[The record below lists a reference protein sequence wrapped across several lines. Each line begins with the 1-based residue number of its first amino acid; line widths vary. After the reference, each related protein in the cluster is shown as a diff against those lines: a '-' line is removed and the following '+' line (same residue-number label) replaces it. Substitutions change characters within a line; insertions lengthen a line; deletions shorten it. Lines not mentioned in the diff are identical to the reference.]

1 MNVCD
6 LVMSQKTK
14 QINKQN
20 NKQGRHNWNEDA
32 NYDSVILYKLQ
43 HVVAER
49 VRNIRHSKSTY
60 TVNFQACLLNIAMI
74 VCKTGA
80 WMHWIL

>member
-1 MNVCD
+1 MRFGD
-6 LVMSQKTK
+6 QTK
-14 QINKQN
+14 QQTNNKQN

-49 VRNIRHSKSTY
+49 VRNIRHLKSTY
-60 TVNFQACLLNIAMI
+60 TVNFQACLLDITMI
-74 VCKTGA
+74 VRKTGA